1 MKRRIDNMLLGLL
14 WLLAMTLG
22 ACFWF
27 NTMFG
32 FNILS
37 SAHWQYLAYIQA
49 IQTPVKP
56 LFYISFVVI
65 VFIMVVGLYLI
76 MRPRL
81 RKIRLPIMRVSKN
94 HDNAPQQQNTTPQ
107 HQQISS
113 PAIAPSAAPTAPVQ
127 NGPSAD
133 MRPARLNTISF
144 ATQPTQMSTPNGA
157 QPDTPV
163 AVAATNADI
172 QQVFINAGYTI
183 KTPTRIGGIKT
194 PLLAIGTNE
203 ALWLGANG
211 ARISDMRAAIDKMTS
226 VFVDTLEDITIN
238 VTGFVLDARDDA
250 TSEHNDI
257 LVFHSIDELRQYVA
271 TRQNTPPTTTDD
283 TENFNAYSEYIDT
296 VINYI
301 GKI

>member
-81 RKIRLPIMRVSKN
+81 RKIRLPIMRISKN
-94 HDNAPQQQNTTPQ
+94 HDSNAPQQNTTPQ
-107 HQQISS
+107 NQPVLS
-113 PAIAPSAAPTAPVQ
+113 PEIAPSPAPTAPVR
-127 NGPSAD
+127 NGPKAD

-144 ATQPTQMSTPNGA
+144 ATQTSQMTAPNGV

-163 AVAATNADI
+163 AVAATNTDI
-172 QQVFINAGYTI
+172 QQVFIDAGYTV
-183 KTPTRIGGIKT
+183 KKPARIGGIKT

-211 ARISDMRAAIDKMTS
+211 ARVSDMRAAI
-226 VFVDTLEDITIN
+226 V
-238 VTGFVLDARDDA
+238 G
-250 TSEHNDI
+250 
-257 LVFHSIDELRQYVA
+257 
-271 TRQNTPPTTTDD
+271 
-283 TENFNAYSEYIDT
+283 
-296 VINYI
+296 
-301 GKI
+301 

>member
-65 VFIMVVGLYLI
+65 VFMMIVGLYLI

-113 PAIAPSAAPTAPVQ
+113 TAITPSAAPTAPVQ

-144 ATQPTQMSTPNGA
+144 ATQPTQMSAPNGA
-157 QPDTPV
+157 QPDAPV
-163 AVAATNADI
+163 AVAVTNTDI
-172 QQVFINAGYTI
+172 QQVFIGAGYTV
-183 KTPTRIGGIKT
+183 KNPVRIGGIKT

-203 ALWLGANG
+203 TLWLGANG
-211 ARISDMRAAIDKMTS
+211 ARVSDMRAAIDKMTS

>member
-56 LFYISFVVI
+56 LFYISFVVV

-94 HDNAPQQQNTTPQ
+94 HDNAPQQQNTTLQ
-107 HQQISS
+107 NQQVVS
-113 PAIAPSAAPTAPVQ
+113 PAITPAPAPTAPVQ
-127 NGPSAD
+127 NGPSVD
-133 MRPARLNTISF
+133 MRPARLNIISF
-144 ATQPTQMSTPNGA
+144 ATQQSGA

-163 AVAATNADI
+163 AVAVTNADI
-172 QQVFINAGYTI
+172 QQVFINAGYTV
-183 KTPTRIGGIKT
+183 KTPARIGGIKT

-211 ARISDMRAAIDKMTS
+211 ARVSDMRAAIDKMTS

-250 TSEHNDI
+250 KSEHNDI
-257 LVFHSIDELRQYVA
+257 LVFHSIDELRQYIA